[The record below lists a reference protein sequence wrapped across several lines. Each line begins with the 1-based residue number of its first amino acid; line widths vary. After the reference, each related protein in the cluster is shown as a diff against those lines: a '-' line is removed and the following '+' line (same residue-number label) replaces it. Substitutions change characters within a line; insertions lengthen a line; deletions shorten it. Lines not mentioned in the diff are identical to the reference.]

1 MEPRDIPGE
10 SRIERKKKETRQK
23 IVTVAME
30 LFERQGFHNTTM
42 EQIAIDTD
50 IARKTLY
57 NHFPVKEAIVDEYVR
72 GLSKGLAKAT
82 FETLQNLP
90 DTRSR
95 LLVALDKAYAWVEMN
110 PEITGIC
117 LGYRFKNMCQGS
129 GYSDG
134 ETGTQSIVAEII
146 RQGQQ
151 AGEIRRDVSVKLLVT
166 QIDILRG
173 TVVLDWLK
181 DPSRFELRQEIAKL
195 VDLIL
200 YGAIDREESQRKKD
214 G

>member
-1 MEPRDIPGE
+1 MEPRDIPVE

-23 IVTVAME
+23 IVTVAMN

-82 FETLQNLP
+82 IETLQNLP

-95 LLVALDKAYAWVEMN
+95 LLDALDKAYGWVEMN

-151 AGEIRRDVSVKLLVT
+151 AGEIRRDISVKLLVT

-181 DPSRFELRQEIAKL
+181 DPSRFELRQEMAKL

-200 YGAIDREESQRKKD
+200 YGAIDREGSQN
-214 G
+214 

>member
-1 MEPRDIPGE
+1 
-10 SRIERKKKETRQK
+10 
-23 IVTVAME
+23 
-30 LFERQGFHNTTM
+30 
-42 EQIAIDTD
+42 
-50 IARKTLY
+50 
-57 NHFPVKEAIVDEYVR
+57 
-72 GLSKGLAKAT
+72 
-82 FETLQNLP
+82 
-90 DTRSR
+90 
-95 LLVALDKAYAWVEMN
+95 LLVALDKAYAWVEIN
-110 PEITGIC
+110 LEITEIC
-117 LGYRFKNMCQGS
+117 LGYRLKNMCQGS

-181 DPSRFELRQEIAKL
+181 DPSRFELRQEMAKL

-200 YGAIDREESQRKKD
+200 YGAVDREGSQK
-214 G
+214 

>member
-1 MEPRDIPGE
+1 MESKDIPVE
-10 SRIERKKKETRQK
+10 SRTERKKKETRQK
-23 IVTVAME
+23 IINVALD
-30 LFERQGFHNTTM
+30 LFQRQGFNNTTM

-72 GLSKGLAKAT
+72 SLSKGLAKAT
-82 FETLQNLP
+82 LETLQHLP

-95 LLVALDKAYAWVEMN
+95 LLAALDKAYEWVEMN

-117 LGYRFKNMCQGS
+117 LGYRLKNMCQGS
-129 GYSDG
+129 RDSIG

-151 AGEIRRDVSVKLLVT
+151 TGEITRDFSVKLLVT
-166 QIDILRG
+166 QIEILRG
-173 TVVLDWLK
+173 SVVLDWLN
-181 DPSRFELRQEIAKL
+181 DSSRFELRKEIAKV
-195 VDLIL
+195 VDLFL
-200 YGAIDREESQRKKD
+200 YGAIDREGNQK
-214 G
+214 